1 MKFNHIK
8 KFSMALCLALLSF
21 NLYAYDITGQIV
33 DRTDNSE
40 LAGASVV
47 IKTDSVS
54 IVTAVT
60 ADEKGR
66 FHVSGITSPDIWVDV
81 QMMGYQGQRTVISGN
96 EGENLNLDVI
106 ALTPVQNMLD
116 EVTVTGSSVIQK
128 PDRYLIIPSQKDIER
143 SASSLSLLSTLQM
156 KMPGLY
162 VNEAMQKATIEN
174 RTPVYQ
180 INGKEVPFSRILT
193 INNDNVLRIEYH
205 DTPDIRYAD
214 RGAPGIINFVMRPVQ
229 EGGSVTA
236 N

>member
-8 KFSMALCLALLSF
+8 KFSMALCLAFLSF

-60 ADEKGR
+60 ADEKGKFR
-66 FHVSGITSPDIWVDV
+66 VSGITAPDVWIDV
-81 QMMGYQGQRTVISGN
+81 QMIGYQGQRTVISGN

-116 EVTVTGSSVIQK
+116 EVTVTGSGVIQK
-128 PDRYLIIPSQKDIER
+128 PEPDGRMVAHQYLVE
-143 SASSLSLLSTLQM
+143 LLH
-156 KMPGLY
+156 
-162 VNEAMQKATIEN
+162 N
-174 RTPVYQ
+174 
-180 INGKEVPFSRILT
+180 PF
-193 INNDNVLRIEYH
+193 H
-205 DTPDIRYAD
+205 
-214 RGAPGIINFVMRPVQ
+214 
-229 EGGSVTA
+229 
-236 N
+236 